1 VVFSNSSTNPS
12 GVRNFSINLGIGKAS
27 YLPRNGHFE
36 YFSFGI
42 TWTKAR
48 EDADKKIYYGLKG
61 YLATLT
67 AADETQLAGA
77 QAPGA
82 GWIGGSDAENE
93 GEWKWVTGPEA

>member
-1 VVFSNSSTNPS
+1 M
-12 GVRNFSINLGIGKAS
+12 I
-27 YLPRNGHFE
+27 
-36 YFSFGI
+36 
-42 TWTKAR
+42 
-48 EDADKKIYYGLKG
+48 KG

-93 GEWKWVTGPEA
+93 GVWKWVTGPEAGTTFWRTRWWFNYFPRLFRLLEC